1 MKSRYPR
8 RPKNHG
14 LTLPFRDLYLT
25 VFDPLNEN
33 RKKPAGAVVS
43 RKKLGPHSGPTHNPH
58 EIRQH
63 IIERFISRWRQE
75 VGNDIYPAFRL
86 IIPEKDRERP
96 MYGLKENT
104 IAKYLIDVMK
114 IDKQSEDG
122 YNLINWKQP
131 GLNNA
136 SKMAGDFAGR
146 CYEIIKKRPMLSQ
159 PGNMSIG
166 EVNDVLDKLAAAQG
180 KESQTPIFAEFYNKM
195 NADELLWLIRIILR
209 QMKVGATEKTFF
221 NVWHPDADSLFNI
234 SSSLRR
240 VCWELYDPKIRLEGD
255 DRGVTL
261 MQCFQPQLAQFQM
274 HSIEKMVEKMR
285 PTEDDGTF
293 WIEEKLDGERMQLH
307 MTTDNDTPGG
317 KRFKFWSRKATDYTS
332 LYGNGLLDKDSA
344 LTQHL
349 QKAFHQGVRN
359 IILDGE
365 MITWDPE
372 QDAMVAFG
380 TLKTA
385 ANIQAANPFSQ
396 GWRPFYKVFDI
407 LYLNDYAL
415 TNYTLRD
422 RRQALQGAI
431 IEVPRRLEIHKYKET
446 SNAADVEPVLRK
458 VVAEASE
465 GLVLKNPRSAYRLN
479 ERNDNWMKVKPEYM
493 TEFGENLDCCII
505 AGYYGTGHR
514 GGGLSSF
521 LCGLRVDEN
530 QISQGASPMR
540 FYSFFKVGGGFTAAD
555 YANIRHKT
563 DGKWKKWDRK
573 RPPTEYIALGG
584 DHLQLECPDE
594 WILPSDSVVV
604 EVKAA
609 SVSVTDQF
617 KMGYTLRFPRFKKI
631 RSDRDWNTALS
642 ISGFMALKSKAE
654 HDKKENQFKVDDSR
668 RKRLRVARKKPVTV
682 AGGEATMSQQS
693 LVQSTDVFEGLNVY
707 VMTGAQK
714 PEKKSKAELEALV
727 KTHKGNVC
735 QNDSRL
741 GTVCVGGNR
750 TVHVAS
756 AIKRGDVNIVQPAW
770 LFDNIKQSAKEYDR
784 PILNLPLEPRHM
796 LFMTP
801 ESEELIRTNVDQHG
815 DSYARDVS
823 VEELKEIL
831 ESMPSKFERTFKGS
845 ILKSELLEHDN
856 DLGELRG
863 WIFEG
868 LSIYVDVGVGNGDD
882 PQMNGQSPKDLRVA
896 RACNLARFAGAQF
909 VEELQTSVTH
919 VLCGQ
924 DRERNQALRRQISSF
939 GALPR
944 LVSVGWIEQSWA
956 EQTRLDEERFAPL

>member
-1 MKSRYPR
+1 
-8 RPKNHG
+8 
-14 LTLPFRDLYLT
+14 
-25 VFDPLNEN
+25 
-33 RKKPAGAVVS
+33 
-43 RKKLGPHSGPTHNPH
+43 
-58 EIRQH
+58 
-63 IIERFISRWRQE
+63 
-75 VGNDIYPAFRL
+75 
-86 IIPEKDRERP
+86 

-131 GLNNA
+131 GLSSA

-146 CYEIIKKRPMLSQ
+146 CYEVIKKRPLLSH

-166 EVNDVLDKLAAAQG
+166 EVNDVLDRLAAAQG
-180 KESQTPIFAEFYNKM
+180 KEGQTPIFAEFYKKM

-221 NVWHPDADSLFNI
+221 NIWHPDADSLFNI

-240 VCWELYDPKIRLEGD
+240 VCWELYDPNVRLEGD

-274 HSIEKMVEKMR
+274 QSVQKMVERMR
-285 PTEDDGTF
+285 PTEEDGTF

-307 MTTDNDTPGG
+307 MITDDEMPGG
-317 KRFKFWSRKATDYTS
+317 KRFEFWSRKAKNYTS
-332 LYGNGLLDKDSA
+332 LYGNGLLDKNSA

-349 QKAFHQGVRN
+349 QNAFHEGVRN

-372 QDAMVAFG
+372 QDAMVPFG

-407 LYLNDYAL
+407 LYLNDQAL
-415 TNYTLRD
+415 ANYILRD
-422 RRQALQGAI
+422 RRRALQGAI
-431 IEVPRRLEIHKYKET
+431 IEVPRRLEIHPYGET
-446 SNAADVEPVLRK
+446 SNAADVEPMLRK

-514 GGGLSSF
+514 GGRLSSF

-530 QISQGASPMR
+530 QISQGASPMK
-540 FYSFFKVGGGFTAAD
+540 FFSFFKVGGGFTAAD

-584 DHLQLECPDE
+584 DHQQFECPDE

-609 SVSVTDQF
+609 SVFSTDQF
-617 KMGYTLRFPRFKKI
+617 KMGFTLRFPRFKKI
-631 RSDRDWNTALS
+631 RSDRDWDTALS
-642 ISGFMALKSKAE
+642 ISGFMALKNKAE
-654 HDKKENQFKVDDSR
+654 QEKKDNQFKVDDSR
-668 RKRLRVARKKPVTV
+668 RKRLRVTRKKPVTI
-682 AGGEATMSQQS
+682 AGCEAMMSDQS
-693 LVQSTDVFEGLNVY
+693 TGQLTDVFKGLNVY
-707 VMTGAQK
+707 IMTGSQK
-714 PEKKSKAELEALV
+714 PENMSKAELEALV
-727 KTHKGNVC
+727 KAHEGSVF
-735 QNDSRL
+735 QNDSRP
-741 GTVCVGGNR
+741 GTICIGGNR
-750 TVHVAS
+750 AVHVAS
-756 AIKRGDVNIVQPAW
+756 AIKRGNMDIVQPTW
-770 LFDNIKQSAKEYDR
+770 LFDNIKQSEGERDR
-784 PILNLPLEPRHM
+784 STLILPLEPGHM
-796 LFMTP
+796 LFTKQ
-801 ESEELIRTNVDQHG
+801 ESERLIRTHVDQYG

-823 VEELKEIL
+823 VEELNKIL
-831 ESMPSKFERTFKGS
+831 KSMPSKFERSFDS
-845 ILKSELLEHDN
+845 SNFKSEILEHDD
-856 DLGELRG
+856 DLRELPG
-863 WIFEG
+863 WMFTG
-868 LSIYVDVGVGNGDD
+868 LVIYVDVDSTNGDSLQ
-882 PQMNGQSPKDLRVA
+882 PTSQSYEDLRVA
-896 RACNLARFAGAQF
+896 QACHLARFAGAQLTG
-909 VEELQTSVTH
+909 ELRPGVTH
-919 VLCGQ
+919 VVTGR
-924 DRERNQALRRQISSF
+924 DRDRNQALRHHISSF
-939 GALPR
+939 GVLPR
-944 LVSVGWIEQSWA
+944 MVRIEWIEQSWA
-956 EQTRLDEERFAPL
+956 EKTRLDEERFVVL